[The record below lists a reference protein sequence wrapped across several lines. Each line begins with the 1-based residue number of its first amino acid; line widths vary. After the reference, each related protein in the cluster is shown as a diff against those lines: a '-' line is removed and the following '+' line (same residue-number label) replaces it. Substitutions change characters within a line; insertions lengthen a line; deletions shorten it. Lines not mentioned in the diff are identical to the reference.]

1 MNQTSLIKILDINV
15 QFIRKAARDNFV
27 DELNDEIKGKL
38 ARLDDVE
45 GLPYA
50 KSDMVRL
57 IRSIETKKMRC
68 LKGEISAIQLYHDV
82 QRALSLFKTKHAG
95 FDYTTDPI
103 MIAYFS

>member
-1 MNQTSLIKILDINV
+1 MNQMSLIKILDINV
-15 QFIRKAARDNFV
+15 QFIRKAGDNFV
-27 DELNDEIKGKL
+27 DELNNEIKAKL

-68 LKGEISAIQLYHDV
+68 LKGEISARQLYHDV
-82 QRALSLFKTKHAG
+82 ERALSLFKTKHAG
-95 FDYTTDPI
+95 FDYMTDPTL
-103 MIAYFS
+103 IAYFS